1 MAYTTPVAG
10 NAATSTA
17 AAFDT
22 NFKESG
28 LGLYHYVADSGSANA
43 IVMTLAP
50 AITAYATGQRFR
62 TILAAT
68 PTGATTVAV
77 SGLATKTL
85 KKAVDGVLYDISP
98 GDLVSGQVIDFT
110 YDGTYMQ
117 LTSSVNNYQMLLEKL
132 KDEKKIVYNAHGGTF
147 TDTAF
152 NVTIANSGFTTT
164 FTKTGSSANSWR
176 SFDGIVNTSPAPS
189 ATLSIGLF
197 KLASAYTTNF
207 HAAVGFFPSLTGAP
221 GTYGTGAYTTAH
233 AGIIFYVTGGALV
246 VKAST
251 ADGATQQTTDI
262 TSSVTWTASTSIR
275 IEETLTSVKFYLNGA
290 LVATHSTNVPSAVPQ
305 YVGYGSYNNGSS
317 ADCNFTIDRSWML
330 VKAL

>member
-10 NAATSTA
+10 NAASTTA
-17 AAFDT
+17 AAIDT
-22 NFKESG
+22 NFKEAG
-28 LGLYHYVADSGSANA
+28 IGLYQYAADSGSANA

-50 AITAYATGQRFR
+50 VITAYVAGQRFR
-62 TILAAT
+62 TVLAAT

-77 SGLATKTL
+77 SGLAATTL
-85 KKAVDGVLYDISP
+85 KKVVDAIVYDIGP
-98 GDLVSGQVIDFT
+98 GDLVAGQVIDFT

-117 LTSSVNNYQMLLEKL
+117 LTSPVNSFQMLLEKL
-132 KDEKKIVYNAHGGTF
+132 KDEKKLVYNAHGGTF

-152 NVTIANSGFTTT
+152 NVTVSDAGFITS
-164 FTKTGSSANSWR
+164 FTKSGSSANCWR
-176 SFDGIVNTSPAPS
+176 SFNAIVNTSPAPS

-251 ADGATQQTTDI
+251 ADGATQETTDI

-275 IEETLTSVKFYLNGA
+275 IEETLTSVKFYLNGT
-290 LVATHSTNVPSAVPQ
+290 LVATHSTNIPSAVPQ
-305 YVGYGSYNNGSS
+305 YVGFGSYNNSS
-317 ADCNFTIDRSWML
+317 SSDCNFTIDRSWML